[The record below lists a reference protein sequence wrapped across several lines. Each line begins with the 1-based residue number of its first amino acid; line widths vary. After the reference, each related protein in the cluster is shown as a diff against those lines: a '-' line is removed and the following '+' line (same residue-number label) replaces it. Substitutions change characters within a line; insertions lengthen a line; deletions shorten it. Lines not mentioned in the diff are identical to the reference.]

1 MRRKAE
7 TCKKYSA
14 IVLIKIDF
22 ALFLPPSIF
31 KVLMSCFFMARFLI
45 QESVKIRKG
54 HGKKK
59 FFYKTQKGRSVQ
71 SKVSKMFLNY
81 TYLVSDLAPGRPWDV
96 KSEVDPVRPVSS
108 LMDVHNGRHMD
119 VLWTSFFIVD
129 VVWTSSGRTLD
140 VHFKSYNVCSAT
152 YD

>member
-1 MRRKAE
+1 MNNIFYEPIMRSRAE

-81 TYLVSDLAPGRPWDV
+81 TYLVSDLVPYCYQVCIEG
-96 KSEVDPVRPVSS
+96 K
-108 LMDVHNGRHMD
+108 NY
-119 VLWTSFFIVD
+119 SFSI
-129 VVWTSSGRTLD
+129 
-140 VHFKSYNVCSAT
+140 C
-152 YD
+152 

>member
-1 MRRKAE
+1 MRRKAK

-81 TYLVSDLAPGRPWDV
+81 TYLVSDLVPYCYQVCIEG
-96 KSEVDPVRPVSS
+96 K
-108 LMDVHNGRHMD
+108 NY
-119 VLWTSFFIVD
+119 SFSI
-129 VVWTSSGRTLD
+129 
-140 VHFKSYNVCSAT
+140 C
-152 YD
+152 